1 MTAMYD
7 VSLVK
12 CDGYEADKVYDALLT
27 ALEQVNGLDWAKP
40 GVRAVIK
47 ANLVSAMVPDR
58 AATTH
63 PELLCALTRLLTE
76 RGVGVVIGDS
86 PGGLYSKAY
95 VNRIYSATGVKA
107 AEKYGALLNQ
117 NFSQKSVENPDGK
130 VLKSFMYTEYLDDA
144 DVIIDFC
151 KLKSH
156 GMMGMS
162 AAAKNMFG
170 VIPGTVKPEYH
181 FRFPDYDDF
190 ADMIVD
196 INEYFKPVVS
206 IADGI
211 VGMEG
216 NGPTAGT
223 PRKMGF
229 IGASLSPHML
239 DMVCAEILGMAKDA
253 VPTLTA
259 AERRGLIPKS
269 ISDIAINAD
278 ISEFAVEN
286 FRHTAVRRSLLFSGT
301 GRNPAM
307 RVFSVLAGN
316 ALRSTPRVVKKE
328 CVGCG
333 VCAGICPAKAITIEK
348 GCASIDREKCI
359 CCFCCQEFCPKGA
372 MRVHRPLIARIA
384 GEL

>member
-1 MTAMYD
+1 MYD
-7 VSLVK
+7 VSLIK
-12 CDGYEADKVYDALLT
+12 CEGYAPDKVYTALLS
-27 ALEQVNGLDWAKP
+27 ALEAVNGLDWVRP

-47 ANLVSAMVPDR
+47 ANLVSAMPPDR

-63 PELLCALTRLLTE
+63 PELLCALTRILRE
-76 RGVGVVIGDS
+76 KGVDVTIGDS
-86 PGGLYSKAY
+86 PGGLYNHGY
-95 VNRIYSATGVKA
+95 VNRIYSVTGIKAT
-107 AEKYGALLNQ
+107 EKFGAVLNQ
-117 NFSQKSVENPDGK
+117 DFSQKFAENPEGR
-130 VLKSFMYTEYLDDA
+130 VLKNFMYTGYLDGA

-170 VIPGTVKPEYH
+170 AIPGTVKPEYH

-196 INEYFKPVVS
+196 IDEFFRPVIS
-206 IADGI
+206 IVDGI

-223 PRKMGF
+223 PREMGF
-229 IGASLSPHML
+229 IGASQSPHML
-239 DMVCAEILGMAKDA
+239 DMVCAELLGLDMGA
-253 VPTLTA
+253 VPTLSA
-259 AERRGLIPKS
+259 AARRGLIPESVK
-269 ISDIAINAD
+269 DVKTNAD

-301 GRNPAM
+301 GKNPAM
-307 RVFSVLAGN
+307 RAFSAFAGR
-316 ALRSTPRVVKKE
+316 ALRSTPRVRKAE

-333 VCAGICPAKAITIEK
+333 VCAGICPAGAITMENRHAKINR
-348 GCASIDREKCI
+348 DKCI

-372 MRVHRPLIARIA
+372 MRVHRPVIARIA
-384 GEL
+384 GGM